1 VRKDYAHKPKVDVT
15 TPGVPRSKVVLIVV
29 VLILIA
35 VLIVILLSVN
45 SDHIFDRASVDQVDL
60 VIPAEKTEVVKPI
73 PIEQPTS
80 PEFTYIKILQQ
91 ADVTPAYVKE
101 YKSTAKDPNKKTASL
116 LQVASFKS
124 EYDAKELQKLLT
136 SKQLPNVE
144 VNKSTAQ
151 SGSVWFKVMVGPF
164 QNRSMLNKA
173 QDILVQMN
181 YSPLALKKNKLP

>member
-1 VRKDYAHKPKVDVT
+1 MSQVAP
-15 TPGVPRSKVVLIVV
+15 VV
-29 VLILIA
+29 A
-35 VLIVILLSVN
+35 TK
-45 SDHIFDRASVDQVDL
+45 
-60 VIPAEKTEVVKPI
+60 KTEVVKPI

-101 YKSTAKDPNKKTASL
+101 YESTAKDPNKKTDSL

-124 EYDAKELQKLLT
+124 EYDAKELQKLLIN
-136 SKQLPNVE
+136 KQLPNVE
-144 VNKSTAQ
+144 VSQSTAQ

-181 YSPLALKKNKLP
+181 YSPLELKNK

>member
-1 VRKDYAHKPKVDVT
+1 MIKDYAYKPRVATVR
-15 TPGVPRSKVVLIVV
+15 PRQTKLIVALSCLLVV
-29 VLILIA
+29 VLAIA
-35 VLIVILLSVN
+35 LLS
-45 SDHIFDRASVDQVDL
+45 ASSSQEVAMLPIGQVEPL
-60 VIPAEKTEVVKPI
+60 ISVEEVKVMPKVKAQSKPGF
-73 PIEQPTS
+73 
-80 PEFTYIKILQQ
+80 EFTYIKILQQ

-101 YKSTAKDPNKKTASL
+101 YESTAKDPNKKTDSH

-136 SKQLPNVE
+136 IKKLPNVE
-144 VNKSTAQ
+144 VSQSTTE

-181 YSPLALKKNKLP
+181 YSPLELKKK

>member
-1 VRKDYAHKPKVDVT
+1 MIKDYVYRPKVGVT
-15 TPGVPRSKVVLIVV
+15 TPGLLRPIVVLIAAVI
-29 VLILIA
+29 ILIV

-45 SDHIFDRASVDQVDL
+45 IDHKIDRASVDQVDL
-60 VIPAEKTEVVKPI
+60 VVATEKTKVVKPI
-73 PIEQPTS
+73 PVEQPTS

-101 YKSTAKDPNKKTASL
+101 YESTVKDPNKKTESH

-181 YSPLALKKNKLP
+181 YSPLELKNK

>member
-1 VRKDYAHKPKVDVT
+1 VIKDYAHKPKVDVT
-15 TPGVPRSKVVLIVV
+15 TPGLPRSKVVLIVA

-35 VLIVILLSVN
+35 VFIVILLRVNTDHKVDGSSV
-45 SDHIFDRASVDQVDL
+45 SQVAT
-60 VIPAEKTEVVKPI
+60 VVATEKAEVVKPI

-101 YKSTAKDPNKKTASL
+101 YESTAKDPNKKTASL

-181 YSPLALKKNKLP
+181 YSPLELKNK

>member
-1 VRKDYAHKPKVDVT
+1 VIKDYAHKPKVDVT
-15 TPGVPRSKVVLIVV
+15 TPGLPRSKVVLIVA

-35 VLIVILLSVN
+35 VFIVILLRVNADHKVDGSSV
-45 SDHIFDRASVDQVDL
+45 AQVAQ
-60 VIPAEKTEVVKPI
+60 VATKKAEVVKSI
-73 PIEQPTS
+73 PIDQPTS

-101 YKSTAKDPNKKTASL
+101 YESTAKDPNKKTASL

-181 YSPLALKKNKLP
+181 YSPLELKNK

>member
-1 VRKDYAHKPKVDVT
+1 MIKDYAHKPKLDVT
-15 TPGVPRSKVVLIVV
+15 TPGLLRPIVVLIAAVI
-29 VLILIA
+29 ILIV
-35 VLIVILLSVN
+35 VLIVILLSV
-45 SDHIFDRASVDQVDL
+45 SIDHKIDRASVDQVDL
-60 VIPAEKTEVVKPI
+60 VVATEKIEVAKPI
-73 PIEQPTS
+73 PVEPHIS

-101 YKSTAKDPNKKTASL
+101 YESTAKDPNKKTESH

-136 SKQLPNVE
+136 IKKLPNVE
-144 VNKSTAQ
+144 VSQSTTE

-181 YSPLALKKNKLP
+181 YSPLELKNK

>member
-1 VRKDYAHKPKVDVT
+1 VIKDYAHKPKINVT
-15 TPGVPRSKVVLIVV
+15 APGLPRSKVVLRVS
-29 VLILIA
+29 VLLLIT
-35 VLIVILLSVN
+35 VTIVILLSESSGHKIDGSSVAQVN
-45 SDHIFDRASVDQVDL
+45 L
-60 VIPAEKTEVVKPI
+60 VVATEKTEVVKPM
-73 PIEQPTS
+73 PVEQSTS

-91 ADVTPAYVKE
+91 AGVTPAYVKE
-101 YKSTAKDPNKKTASL
+101 YVSTPKDPNKKTDSL

-144 VNKSTAQ
+144 VNKTTAQ
-151 SGSVWFKVMVGPF
+151 SGSVWFKVMAGPF

-181 YSPLALKKNKLP
+181 YSPLELKSK